1 MTVFDLVRNAVLAGF
16 GVQEKVKEF
25 IDELVRKGE
34 LSESQGAK
42 MVKEWSDKADKGTS
56 DMNKNFS
63 EVMSKTLE
71 KINIPTKE
79 ELELLNIRVQSLSVR
94 VRKLEDIAQI
104 EQKQQNEQKE

>member
-1 MTVFDLVRNAVLAGF
+1 MTVFDVVRNAVLAGF

-42 MVKEWSDKADKGTS
+42 VVKEWSERADKGTS
-56 DMNKNFS
+56 DLNKNFS
-63 EVMSKTLE
+63 ELMSKTLE

-79 ELELLNIRVQSLSVR
+79 EFEQLNKRVQSLSVR
-94 VRKLEDIAQI
+94 VRKLEDIAQV
-104 EQKQQNEQKE
+104 EQKE

>member
-79 ELELLNIRVQSLSVR
+79 ELELLNKRVQSLSVR
-94 VRKLEDIAQI
+94 VRKLEDFAQI